1 MKRRPLGRGRAAICV
16 DAWHARQLPDA
27 GAVRGIIV
35 SQQTVRLW
43 AEKFGRHFAGEIRRR
58 SPARPGDKRYLDEVV
73 TTIGGKKNWLWR
85 AVDQDGFVLDV
96 PVQIASIGLRY
107 TNFHTT
113 SLCSRT
119 RAALITGR
127 NHHSVGFGVI
137 SEASTGYPGY
147 DSVITVYKGYT
158 NDLPRRQLGI
168 FALVLDL
175 PQCINRIED
184 HLNSLR

>member
-1 MKRRPLGRGRAAICV
+1 M
-16 DAWHARQLPDA
+16 
-27 GAVRGIIV
+27 
-35 SQQTVRLW
+35 RLW
-43 AEKFGRHFAGEIRRR
+43 AEKFDRHFAGEIRRR
-58 SPARPGDKRYLDEVV
+58 SAGRPGDKWYLDEVV
-73 TTIGGKKNWLWR
+73 TTIGGKKNWLWW

-147 DSVITVYKGYT
+147 DSVITVDKDT
-158 NDLPRRQLGI
+158 QTI
-168 FALVLDL
+168 FPDGNSAYLHSSLICLNASIELKIILTVFDE
-175 PQCINRIED
+175 RI
-184 HLNSLR
+184 SLQERYYAESKAR